1 MKVTARIALNALDTA
16 AGERDHTLLEK
27 IDLVGEGADYE
38 AAKAAALAK
47 LPAGAL
53 VMYIT
58 TDAHHRIG

>member
-1 MKVTARIALNALDTA
+1 MRVLIRAALDA
-16 AGERDHTLLEK
+16 LDVAPGERDHTLLGK

-53 VMYIT
+53 VMYVT